1 MIYKLNKNEIKNKLL
16 EIVSSDQLLIDS
28 LMRDHTTFRIGGPA
42 DFIVFPE
49 NEEQLASQR
58 SAKPMTFPS
67 F

>member
-1 MIYKLNKNEIKNKLL
+1 MKYKLDKNEIKNKLL

-49 NEEQLASQR
+49 R
-58 SAKPMTFPS
+58 R
-67 F
+67 